1 MVCGVCSVDRT
12 DGELVIRD
20 YPRYKSVEKPCPNCG
35 VVRARMAVLG
45 SLAALA
51 IARRRAREAG

>member
-1 MVCGVCSVDRT
+1 MVCGMCSVDRT
-12 DGELVIRD
+12 DGEPVIRD

-35 VVRARMAVLG
+35 VVRAREVSLR